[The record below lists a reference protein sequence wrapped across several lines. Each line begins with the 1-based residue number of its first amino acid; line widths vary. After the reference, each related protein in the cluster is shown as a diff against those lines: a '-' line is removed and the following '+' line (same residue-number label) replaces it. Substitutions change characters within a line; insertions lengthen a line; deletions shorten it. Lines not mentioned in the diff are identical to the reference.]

1 MMNILI
7 SGGSGLVGAELSKML
22 IAKGHT
28 VYILSRKKNAG
39 KNFKFWDIE
48 NGILEE
54 GALTGI
60 DAIVHLAGEGIAD
73 EAWSDERKV
82 KIIESRVN
90 STRLLLDVLK
100 KGNHQVKSFISASA
114 TGYYSDRG
122 DELMYEDA
130 MPAKDFL
137 GTTCVLWEQEV
148 NKIET
153 LGIRTVKLR
162 TGIVLTTKGGAL
174 KKMILPFKFGLGS
187 ALGDGKQ
194 WMSWIHIKDLCSM
207 FVYAIENNQLK
218 GAFNAVAP
226 NPATN
231 YEFSKTLSKVM
242 HKAFWAPN
250 VPAFILKLIFG
261 EMSAVVLGSTRAS
274 SEKIEKAGFNFEFY
288 NLEKALVDLVNK

>member
-1 MMNILI
+1 MNILI
-7 SGGSGLVGAELSKML
+7 SGGSGLVGAELSNML
-22 IAKGHT
+22 STKGHR

-39 KNFKFWDIE
+39 NNYKYWDVE
-48 NGILEE
+48 NGLMDED
-54 GALTGI
+54 ALSGI

-73 EAWSDERKV
+73 GAWTDERKV

-90 STRLLLDVLK
+90 STRLLLDALK
-100 KGNHQVKSFISASA
+100 KGNHQVKAFISASA
-114 TGYYSDRG
+114 TGYYSNRG

-148 NKIET
+148 NKIES

-174 KKMILPFKFGLGS
+174 KKMIVPFKFGLGS

-194 WMSWIHIKDLCSM
+194 WMSWIHLKDLCSM
-207 FVYAIENNQLK
+207 FTYAIENNQLK
-218 GAFNAVAP
+218 GAYNAVAP
-226 NPATN
+226 KAATN
-231 YEFSKTLSKVM
+231 YEFSKTLSRVLK
-242 HKAFWAPN
+242 KPFWAPN
-250 VPAFILKLIFG
+250 VPSFILKIIFG

-274 SEKIEKAGFNFEFY
+274 AEKIEKSGFHFEY
-288 NLEKALVDLVNK
+288 PNLEDALKNLLKK